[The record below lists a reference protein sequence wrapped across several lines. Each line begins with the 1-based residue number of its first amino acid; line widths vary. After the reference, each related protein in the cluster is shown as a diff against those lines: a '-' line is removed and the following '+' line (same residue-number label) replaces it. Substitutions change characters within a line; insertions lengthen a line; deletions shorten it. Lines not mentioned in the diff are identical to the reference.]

1 MRTDTLRL
9 ASDLAQRGEPFAL
22 VTVVRREAPS
32 SARVGD
38 AALITQGGAFHGWLG
53 GSCTQSTAVRE
64 ALAAL
69 HDGVSRLIALS
80 ADPEAETRPG
90 VIALPMTCHG
100 GGSVDLFIEP
110 VLPAPRL
117 LIFGVSPAARALA
130 RLGGALGYRVEAIDP
145 DADQAA
151 FPEADRVWADLKAPE
166 FAQSATGDSTRVY
179 AVVATLGQYDEEA
192 IRMAIALSPAY
203 LGVVASRKR
212 FAQLR
217 DVLAAQDVSSTN
229 IDAICTPAGLDIG
242 AVTPEEIAVSIL
254 AEIVQQSRA
263 RRGADFEPDSQA
275 VLPEH
280 AGLAENAAPAE
291 QEGLAEHEDPVC
303 GMPVNADRA
312 QHTAEFSG
320 RTYYFCC
327 GGCRKKFLKE
337 PDTFVAASAAG
348 ETS

>member
-69 HDGVSRLIALS
+69 DDGASRLIALS
-80 ADPEAETRPG
+80 ADPQAETRPG
-90 VIALPMTCHG
+90 VLALPMTCHG
-100 GGSVDLFIEP
+100 GGSVDLYIEP

-117 LIFGVSPAARALA
+117 LIFGVSPAVRALV
-130 RLGGALGYRVEAIDP
+130 RLGVVLGYRVDAIDP

-151 FPEADRVWADLKAPE
+151 FPEADRVWTDLNAPE
-166 FAQSATGDSTRVY
+166 LAQTTTDSPRVY
-179 AVVATLGQYDEEA
+179 AVVATLGQNDVEA
-192 IRMAIALSPAY
+192 IRTAIELSPAY

-217 DVLAAQDVSSTN
+217 DTLAAEDLN
-229 IDAICTPAGLDIG
+229 AADIDAVHIPAGLDIG
-242 AVTPEEIAVSIL
+242 AVTPEEIALSIL
-254 AEIVQQSRA
+254 AEIVQQRRAQGNVGSESDSNASRDST
-263 RRGADFEPDSQA
+263 GAKAGSRQA
-275 VLPEH
+275 VL
-280 AGLAENAAPAE
+280 
-291 QEGLAEHEDPVC
+291 AEHQDPVC
-303 GMPVNADRA
+303 GMSVDPDTT

-320 RTYYFCC
+320 RAYYFCG
-327 GGCRKKFLKE
+327 GGCRKKFVKE
-337 PDTFVAASAAG
+337 PETFLTASGAG